1 MRARFIVTGLLAVAL
16 LPVVACMS
24 SPEPI
29 RTQPDCL
36 GFITEIQ
43 SDRII
48 VESHADKIVDRY
60 VVTINNET
68 AIFQQEGENL
78 RHVSAAEFETK
89 QWLRIWF
96 SGPVMESWPK
106 QATARQI
113 VINETTLP
121 DVSTEAALPEPSE
134 EPLAVQWFR
143 ARSANEKTLSA
154 GSQNIC
160 SEGDNM
166 KKWLAGYLSSEGPYL
181 QKGLAIGGIDLTV
194 NNQ

>member
-60 VVTINNET
+60 VVTINSET
-68 AIFQQEGENL
+68 AIFKQEGKNL
-78 RHVSAAEFETK
+78 RHVSPAAFETK
-89 QWLRIWF
+89 QWVRIWF
-96 SGPVMESWPK
+96 SGPVMGSWPK
-106 QATARQI
+106 QASARQI

-121 DVSTEAALPEPSE
+121 DA
-134 EPLAVQWFR
+134 
-143 ARSANEKTLSA
+143 
-154 GSQNIC
+154 
-160 SEGDNM
+160 
-166 KKWLAGYLSSEGPYL
+166 SSEGAPQEPFEEPPAAECTERDQQMKRQSVLVYTTYVT
-181 QKGLAIGGIDLTV
+181 KESI
-194 NNQ
+194 